1 MITLHKLGHGTE
13 CFCLNPDLIV
23 SIESTPD
30 TVITLATT
38 AKVLVA
44 ERPEEIAE
52 AVRSWRAAVIASA
65 LRPGSQPGLIDSGRV
80 AKAVA
85 GAGAALQMS
94 A

>member
-13 CFCLNPDLIV
+13 CFSLNPDLIV

-38 AKVLVA
+38 SKVLVA

-65 LRPGSQPGLIDSGRV
+65 LRPQPAGGRLETGGV
-80 AKAVA
+80 ARAVA
-85 GAGAALQMS
+85 GAAAGLHAS